1 MRKMMRASLSDQ
13 QLISLYLSGDEAAFE
28 TLLNRHQ
35 QQVYSKIFF
44 IVRDNDLANDLFQ
57 DTFIKVVN
65 TLKSGKYNEE
75 GKFLPWVMR
84 IAHNLSIDHF
94 RRGKKMRML
103 RATEEFDVFDTMQT
117 DELHAEDQIIQ
128 DQIHQD
134 VRDLLETLP
143 EEQQIVVRMR
153 IERDM
158 SFQEIADE
166 TGVSI
171 NTALGRMRYA
181 LINLRKSMEEQ
192 GIQLTLN

>member
-1 MRKMMRASLSDQ
+1 MMRASLSDQ

-44 IVRDNDLANDLFQ
+44 IVRDSDLANDLFQ

-103 RATEEFDVFDTMQT
+103 RATDEFDVFDTMQSE
-117 DELHAEDQIIQ
+117 ELHAEDRIIQ

-134 VRDLLETLP
+134 VRDLLDTLP
-143 EEQQIVVRMR
+143 EEQQLVVRMR

-181 LINLRKSMEEQ
+181 LINLRKVMDER

>member
-1 MRKMMRASLSDQ
+1 MMRASLSDQ

-44 IVRDNDLANDLFQ
+44 IVRDSDLANDLFQ

-103 RATEEFDVFDTMQT
+103 RATEEFDVFDTMCS
-117 DELHAEDQIIQ
+117 DEPHMEDRMIQ
-128 DQIHQD
+128 EQIHQD

-143 EEQQIVVRMR
+143 EEQRLVVKMR

-181 LINLRKSMEEQ
+181 LINLRRMVEDQ
-192 GIQLTLN
+192 NLVLTPR

>member
-1 MRKMMRASLSDQ
+1 MRASHSDQ
-13 QLISLYLSGDEAAFE
+13 QLISLYLSGDELAFE

-35 QQVYSKIFF
+35 QQVYSKILF
-44 IVRDNDLANDLFQ
+44 IVRDSELANDLFQ
-57 DTFIKVVN
+57 DTFIKVVD
-65 TLKSGKYNEE
+65 TLKKGKYNEE

-94 RRGKKMRML
+94 RRSKKMRML
-103 RATEEFDVFDTMQT
+103 RATEQFDVFDTIQT
-117 DELHAEDQIIQ
+117 DELHAEDRIIR

-143 EEQQIVVRMR
+143 EEQRAVVHMR
-153 IERDM
+153 IEREL

-181 LINLRKSMEEQ
+181 LINLRRAMDES
-192 GIQLTLN
+192 GIELTLN

>member
-1 MRKMMRASLSDQ
+1 MRASLSDH

-35 QQVYSKIFF
+35 QQVYSKILF
-44 IVRDNDLANDLFQ
+44 IVRDSELANDLFQ

-94 RRGKKMRML
+94 RRSKKMRMM
-103 RATEEFDVFDTMQT
+103 RSTEEFDVFGSLPS
-117 DELHAEDQIIQ
+117 DELHAEDRIIQ
-128 DQIHQD
+128 EQIHQD
-134 VRDLLETLP
+134 VRDLIVLLP
-143 EEQQIVVRMR
+143 EEQQEVVRMR
-153 IERDM
+153 IEREM

-181 LINLRKSMEEQ
+181 LINLRKSIEEQ
-192 GIQLTLN
+192 GIQLTIN

>member
-1 MRKMMRASLSDQ
+1 MRASLSDQ

-44 IVRDNDLANDLFQ
+44 IVRDSDLANDLFQ

-103 RATEEFDVFDTMQT
+103 RATDEFDVFDTMQSE
-117 DELHAEDQIIQ
+117 ELHAEDRIIQ

-134 VRDLLETLP
+134 VRDLLDTLP
-143 EEQQIVVRMR
+143 EEQQLVVRMR

-181 LINLRKSMEEQ
+181 LINLRKVMDER

>member
-1 MRKMMRASLSDQ
+1 MRASFSDH

-35 QQVYSKIFF
+35 QQVYSKILF
-44 IVRDNDLANDLFQ
+44 IVRDSELANDLFQ

-94 RRGKKMRML
+94 RRSKKMRML
-103 RATEEFDVFDTMQT
+103 RSTEEFDVFGTMQS
-117 DELHAEDQIIQ
+117 DELHAEDRIIQ
-128 DQIHQD
+128 EQIHQD
-134 VRDLLETLP
+134 VRDIIDLLP
-143 EEQQIVVRMR
+143 KEQQEVVRMR
-153 IERDM
+153 IEREM

-192 GIQLTLN
+192 GIQLTIN

>member
-1 MRKMMRASLSDQ
+1 MRASLSDH

-35 QQVYSKIFF
+35 QQVYSKILF
-44 IVRDNDLANDLFQ
+44 IVRDSELANDLFQ

-94 RRGKKMRML
+94 RRSKKMRMM
-103 RATEEFDVFDTMQT
+103 RSTEEFDVFGSLPS
-117 DELHAEDQIIQ
+117 DELHAEDRIIQ
-128 DQIHQD
+128 EQIHQD
-134 VRDLLETLP
+134 VRDLIVLLP
-143 EEQQIVVRMR
+143 EEQQEVVRMR
-153 IERDM
+153 IEREM

-181 LINLRKSMEEQ
+181 LINLRKSIEER
-192 GIQLTLN
+192 GIQLTIN

>member
-1 MRKMMRASLSDQ
+1 MMRASLSDQ

-44 IVRDNDLANDLFQ
+44 IVRDSDLANDLFQ

-103 RATEEFDVFDTMQT
+103 RATEEFDVFDTMCS
-117 DELHAEDQIIQ
+117 DEPHMEDRMIQ
-128 DQIHQD
+128 EQIHQD

-143 EEQQIVVRMR
+143 EEQRLVVKMR

-181 LINLRKSMEEQ
+181 LINLRKVMDER
-192 GIQLTLN
+192 GVQLTLN

>member
-1 MRKMMRASLSDQ
+1 MMRASLSDQ

-103 RATEEFDVFDTMQT
+103 RATDEFDVFDTMQS
-117 DELHAEDQIIQ
+117 DELHAEDRIIQ

-143 EEQQIVVRMR
+143 EEQRLVVQMR

-181 LINLRKSMEEQ
+181 LINLRKAMEEQ
-192 GIQLTLN
+192 GVQLTLN